1 MVDVRTTQRPLTS
14 AVLSMPCP
22 RSMPLF
28 GRSQSC
34 SSWMCRPEAV
44 HVEAA
49 NAFDVRHRKLTEAC
63 EKALAKMAK
72 DNGAPWVS
80 ENKERQFREGV

>member
-1 MVDVRTTQRPLTS
+1 
-14 AVLSMPCP
+14 
-22 RSMPLF
+22 
-28 GRSQSC
+28 
-34 SSWMCRPEAV
+34 MCRPEAE

-72 DNGAPWVS
+72 DNRAPWVS
-80 ENKERQFREGV
+80 EHKERQFREGV